1 MKISLIIPVYNVEN
15 FITRCL
21 ASVEKQT
28 YKDFEVIIVNDG
40 STDSSAQIIDSFAS
54 QNPNFK
60 VFTIEN
66 RGLGGA
72 RNYGIEKAT
81 GEYIIFL
88 DSDDYIAENCI
99 ERFVSSAERD
109 DGDIICCNFC
119 DVAEDGTP
127 LLYYK
132 NRFSEAITNIYK
144 QPQILFN
151 RFSAL
156 GKMFKRELFEDM
168 QFVSREWYED
178 LRLIVKLYLNAK
190 KIVYIEDFLF
200 FYVQRQGSIMNNS
213 NVKRNLEIIAA
224 FEDVLSYYKEKNVYD
239 TFKEEFNYLVVEHIL
254 IAAVTRVA
262 LTKNKAKKAVIN
274 KLLEYVSSFDGIYK
288 NRYIKRLSLQKRLIL
303 FLNKNKLYSLSSAF
317 MKLKKVLRK

>member
-1 MKISLIIPVYNVEN
+1 MKVSLIIPVYNVED

-28 YKDFEVIIVNDG
+28 YKNLEVIIVNDG
-40 STDSSAQIIDSFAS
+40 STDSSAQVINSFACRNS
-54 QNPNFK
+54 NFK
-60 VFTIEN
+60 VYTIEN

-81 GEYIIFL
+81 GEYVVFL

-109 DGDIICCNFC
+109 CGDIICCNFC

-127 LLYYK
+127 ILYYK
-132 NRFSEAITNIYK
+132 NRFSAPVTNLYE
-144 QPQILFN
+144 QPRILFN
-151 RFSAL
+151 RFSAH
-156 GKMFKRELFEDM
+156 GKMYKRELFKDM

-200 FYVQRQGSIMNNS
+200 FYVQRQGSIMNSS
-213 NVKRNLEIIAA
+213 NAKRNLEIITA
-224 FEDVLSYYKEKNVYD
+224 FEDVLSYYKEKNAYD
-239 TFKEEFNYLVVEHIL
+239 TFKEEFNYLVVEHVL

-262 LTKNKAKKAVIN
+262 LTKNKDKKAVIN

>member
-1 MKISLIIPVYNVEN
+1 MKISLIIPVYNVED
-15 FITRCL
+15 FLTRCL

-28 YKDFEVIIVNDG
+28 YKDLEVIIVNDG
-40 STDSSAQIIDSFAS
+40 STDSSAKIIDSFAS
-54 QNPNFK
+54 KNPNFK

-72 RNYGIEKAT
+72 RNFGIEKAT
-81 GEYIIFL
+81 GEYVVFL

-99 ERFVSSAERD
+99 ECFVSSAERD

-132 NRFSEAITNIYK
+132 NSYCEPVTNIYK

-156 GKMFKRELFEDM
+156 GKMYKRKLFEDI
-168 QFVSREWYED
+168 QFVSREWYGD
-178 LRLIVKLYLNAK
+178 LRLIVKLYLNAE
-190 KIVYIEDFLF
+190 KIVYIEDSLF

-213 NVKRNLEIIAA
+213 NAKRNLEIITA
-224 FEDVLSYYKEKNVYD
+224 FEDVLSYYKEKNAYD
-239 TFKEEFNYLVVEHIL
+239 TFREEFNYLVIEHIL

-262 LTKNKAKKAVIN
+262 LTNDKSKKEVIN
-274 KLLEYVSSFDGIYK
+274 KLLEYVSSFEKIFK
-288 NRYIKRLSLQKRLIL
+288 NKYIKRLSLQKRLIL
-303 FLNKNKLYSLSSAF
+303 FLNKNKLYFISAAF
-317 MKLKKVLRK
+317 MKLKKVLSK